1 MKRRTQKRSG
11 ETALTSNLSISVVVI
26 GSYRED
32 LPGLLAFSQRLTQ
45 LGLQVL
51 HPSPRARW
59 IGESSG
65 FVRLDCDRSEDE
77 GQVQRSVFALID
89 QADAVIL
96 YIPSGRVGIS
106 AAMEVG
112 YGLHAHKPIFATDA
126 PEDVTIRALI
136 EYDPAALPDFLRRR
150 CAESRGEHAQ
160 TANG

>member
-1 MKRRTQKRSG
+1 
-11 ETALTSNLSISVVVI
+11 VVVI

-32 LPGLLAFSQRLTQ
+32 LPGLLAFSQRLLQ

-51 HPSPRARW
+51 HPSPRARRV
-59 IGESSG
+59 GESSG

-77 GQVQRSVFALID
+77 GQVQRAVFSLID
-89 QADAVIL
+89 QADTIIL
-96 YIPSGRVGIS
+96 YNPSGRVGIS
-106 AAMEVG
+106 AALEVG
-112 YGLHAHKPIFATDA
+112 YGLRAHKLILATAA

-150 CAESRGEHAQ
+150 CTESRDEHAQ